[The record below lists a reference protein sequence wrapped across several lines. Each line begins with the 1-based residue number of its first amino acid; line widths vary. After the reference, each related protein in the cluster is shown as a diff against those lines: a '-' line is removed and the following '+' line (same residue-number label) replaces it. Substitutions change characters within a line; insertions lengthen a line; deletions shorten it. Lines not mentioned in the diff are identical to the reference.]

1 MEAKFEK
8 TNETFDVKISLTA
21 VTKDVYN
28 DIMDYIE
35 KRIRR
40 SCEDGT
46 WGGPIAVEREGTEDT
61 EPAAD
66 ICEGTEILEPKKQK
80 KPTDERLSR
89 ITDLFRQY
97 KEHPERFVLKTMSSE
112 EFLKTNP
119 EYEGISIKSLSKKL
133 QHLGIESSKKRGVNY
148 YQFPIPTKTIAAA
161 IQDARREAGMTR
173 EALSLAIGYG
183 IGIVAAWEKGT
194 LTPSREAVGLL
205 KKTLGNDIFK
215 EVYA

>member
-8 TNETFDVKISLTA
+8 TNETFDVKIILTA

-28 DIMDYIE
+28 DIMDYVE

-40 SCEDGT
+40 SWEDGT
-46 WGGPIAVEREGTEDT
+46 WGGPIAVERESTEGT

-66 ICEGTEILEPKKQK
+66 ICEGTETLEPKKQK
-80 KPTDERLSR
+80 KPTDERLSK

-112 EFLKTNP
+112 EFLETNP

-133 QHLGIESSKKRGVNY
+133 QHLRIESSKKRGVNY

-194 LTPSREAVGLL
+194 LTPSREAIGLL

>member
-8 TNETFDVKISLTA
+8 TNETFDVKIILTA

-28 DIMDYIE
+28 DIMDYVE

-40 SCEDGT
+40 SWEDGT
-46 WGGPIAVEREGTEDT
+46 WGGPIAVERECTENT

-66 ICEGTEILEPKKQK
+66 ICEPKKQK
-80 KPTDERLSR
+80 KPVDERLSK

-112 EFLKTNP
+112 EFLETNP
-119 EYEGISIKSLSKKL
+119 EYEGISVKSLSKKL
-133 QHLGIESSKKRGVNY
+133 QHLGIESSKKRGINC

-194 LTPSREAVGLL
+194 LTPSREAIGLL